1 MQLFKR
7 LGIGSV
13 VLLLTLCKA
22 AFAED
27 SARFI
32 DGFSFGGY
40 YSAGIMLPR
49 ELPTEAAINEI
60 SLITKWENDGRFKFF
75 SEVELEKPLNW
86 NHDKGINTDGSS
98 IELERLYVDYSYSD
112 KVNVRVG
119 RFLTPV
125 GRWNMLHAPPLVW
138 TSSRPLATS
147 RLFPTAANGV
157 MVFGAVPLS
166 TSAFEYSFFIEGL
179 EDQDDDQDEIKFR
192 DVKGAR
198 FTFGESFNLGLNF
211 LTFTEKE
218 PTSRSYEMLG
228 LDFITHFHKIE
239 ILGEGYQRWKSDNSD
254 GGSGAYL
261 QTAVPLPGLNNWYG
275 IARIE
280 TIHRPDEGY
289 SERWLLGA
297 TWRIKP
303 TQLFKL
309 EFTGGSADQPES
321 PRGFL
326 SSFTVLF

>member
-7 LGIGSV
+7 LAIGSV
-13 VLLLTLCKA
+13 VLLLTLCKT

-27 SARFI
+27 PARFI

-49 ELPTEAAINEI
+49 ELPTQATIDEI
-60 SLITKWENDGRFKFF
+60 SLITKWENDSRFKFF
-75 SEVELEKPLNW
+75 SELELEKPLSW
-86 NHDKGINTDGSS
+86 NHDDGLNTHGSL
-98 IELERLYVDYSYSD
+98 IDLERLYIDYGYSD
-112 KVNVRVG
+112 KVNIRLG

-147 RLFPTAANGV
+147 RLFPTSTNGV

-179 EDQDDDQDEIKFR
+179 QDQDNDKDEIKFR

-211 LTFTEKE
+211 LTFTERE

-228 LDFITHFHKIE
+228 LDFITNFNKIE

-275 IARIE
+275 VARIE
-280 TIHRPDEGY
+280 TLHRPGEGY

>member
-13 VLLLTLCKA
+13 VLLLMLCKA
-22 AFAED
+22 AFAEN
-27 SARFI
+27 STRFV
-32 DGFSFGGY
+32 DGLSFGGY
-40 YSAGIMLPR
+40 YSAGIILPR
-49 ELPTEAAINEI
+49 TLPSEAAINEI
-60 SLITKWENDGRFKFF
+60 SLITRWENDNRFKFF
-75 SEVELEKPLNW
+75 SELELQKPLNG
-86 NHDKGINTDGSS
+86 NHHDGLNTDGSL
-98 IELERLYVDYSYSD
+98 IELERLYVDYNYSD
-112 KVNVRVG
+112 KVNLRIG
-119 RFLTPV
+119 RFLSPV
-125 GRWNMLHAPPLVW
+125 GRWNPLHAPPLVW

-147 RLFPTAANGV
+147 RLFPTSTNGV

-166 TSAFEYSFFIEGL
+166 NSAFEYSFFIEGL
-179 EDQDDDQDEIKFR
+179 QDQTENRDELKFR

-198 FTFGESFNLGLNF
+198 FTFGESFNLGLN
-211 LTFTEKE
+211 LLEFTEKA
-218 PTSRSYEMLG
+218 PTSRHYEMLG
-228 LDFITHFHKIE
+228 LDFITNFHKIE

-261 QTAVPLPGLNNWYG
+261 QTAVPLPILNNWYG

-280 TIHRPDEGY
+280 TLHRPDEGY
-289 SERWLLGA
+289 SERWVLGA
-297 TWRIKP
+297 TWHIKP
-303 TQLFKL
+303 TQLLKL